1 MVVRDELLVIVDVT
15 PTVVRAGVG
24 VHDLI
29 RAPHIEVSTRIGR
42 KLDRSTPP
50 KVSDYVVGHFIASAR
65 QNGEE
70 MDTVEAIQVGPS
82 GMTISDWTA
91 FAALMQ
97 VYGAL
102 LVGARYV
109 FHVGLSLPR
118 PPLAHPCLISVP
130 PHLPVRLMD
139 ELHSFF
145 FERMLVPQLLI
156 EGRPFFAAAAS
167 GVTSCVVLDIGARGE
182 GTEVS
187 VVTDNQ
193 IVENATLRTSAFDEG
208 VLDDYCALRILEAD
222 PTLPSKLAGDSQ
234 LADGSLAWALRTI
247 VHSLKEKDAIHFS
260 SPSFSGPATA
270 APADGAVNDDGEL
283 DVAKVLVEGK
293 LDKIVNRKKGGKD
306 DQVAATMDS
315 DTVEVSNPLNLS
327 AEPIRIGPA
336 RHRHVEPLFEPRVL
350 SALAPSASPT
360 AQLLGLTEYEAQE
373 PLHTGVQEMIGVV
386 LGQVSK
392 LEDRASALE
401 ALVVTS
407 TGKVANNKGK
417 SSLGSTLVPLMAP
430 YSLESDQTGETQ
442 RVMRHARTPEY
453 FSEFKTR
460 PGELACFL
468 GGSIMAKIL
477 ISDLQSRLFMSK
489 VDYTSRGPAFYRM
502 LDAVA

>member
-1 MVVRDELLVIVDVT
+1 MVVRDELLVVMDVT

-42 KLDRSTPP
+42 KLNRSTPA
-50 KVSDYVVGHFIASAR
+50 KVSDYVVGHLIAHS
-65 QNGEE
+65 QQQGEQL
-70 MDTVEAIQVGPS
+70 DFVEAIQAS
-82 GMTISDWTA
+82 SAGMTVNDWTA
-91 FAALMQ
+91 FAALM
-97 VYGAL
+97 
-102 LVGARYV
+102 RYV

-118 PPLAHPCLISVP
+118 PPLAHPCLVSVP

-167 GVTSCVVLDIGARGE
+167 GVTSGVVLDVGARGE

-187 VVTDNQ
+187 VVVDNQ
-193 IVENATLRTSAFDEG
+193 TVEGATMRTAAIDEG
-208 VLDDYCALRILEAD
+208 TLDDYCALRILEAD
-222 PTLPSKLAGDSQ
+222 PTLPTKLAGDAE
-234 LADGSLAWALRTI
+234 LAPGTLAWALRTI
-247 VHSLKEKDAIHFS
+247 VHSLKEKDAINFS
-260 SPSFSGPATA
+260 SPLFSGQATVA
-270 APADGAVNDDGEL
+270 RGDGAVNEDGEL

-293 LDKIVNRKKGGKD
+293 LDKIVGRKKGKD
-306 DQVAATMDS
+306 DQAAKDAAADA
-315 DTVEVSNPLNLS
+315 DTAEVPNPLNAS

-336 RHRHVEPLFEPRVL
+336 RHRHLEPLFEPRVL
-350 SALAPSASPT
+350 TALAPSSSPT
-360 AQLLGLTEYEAQE
+360 AQLLALSEYEGRE
-373 PLHTGVQEMIGVV
+373 TLHTGVQEMIGTV
-386 LGQVSK
+386 LGQVGK
-392 LEDRASALE
+392 LDDRAAALE
-401 ALVVTS
+401 SLVVVS
-407 TGKVANNKGK
+407 TGKVANNKA
-417 SSLGSTLVPLMAP
+417 LGATLVPLMAP
-430 YSLESDQTGETQ
+430 YSLDNDSSGETQ
-442 RVMRHARTPEY
+442 TRVIRHAKTPDY
-453 FSEFKTR
+453 FSEYKTR

-489 VDYTSRGPAFYRM
+489 VDYTQRGPAFYRM